1 MTGLDGRNPR
11 HEVRHRS
18 TVAPITAADI
28 PTVVP
33 VGLVPRP
40 ALQEEEAPI

>member
-11 HEVRHRS
+11 HEARHRI
-18 TVAPITAADI
+18 TVALITAADI
-28 PTVVP
+28 PAVVP
-33 VGLVPRP
+33 AGLVPRP